1 MEIKV
6 VRNILSANEQIAAKN
21 RKLWDE
27 HGVLAVNLMS
37 SPGAGKTSLILQT
50 IRRLRSIMR
59 VAVIEGDIASTLDA
73 DKINKEGVRVVQ
85 VNTGGSCHLDAN
97 MLSLAIDS
105 LPLADIDLLI
115 IENVGNLICP
125 AQFDLGE
132 HKRAMIIS
140 CPEGDDKPY
149 KYPLMFT
156 TADVVLVNKIDLL
169 EVLDFNI
176 VALEVA
182 VKGINP
188 QAPIF
193 PLSCKSGEGI
203 EAWVLWLLA
212 ERENCKEFYDSL

>member
-6 VRNILSANEQIAAKN
+6 VQNILSANEQIAAKN
-21 RKLWDE
+21 RKLWDG

-73 DKINKEGVRVVQ
+73 DKISKEGVRVVQ

-156 TADVVLVNKIDLL
+156 TANVVLVNKIDLL

-176 VALEVA
+176 AALEVA

>member
-6 VRNILSANEQIAAKN
+6 VQNILSANEQIAARN

-50 IRRLRSIMR
+50 IRRLENRMR
-59 VAVIEGDIASTLDA
+59 IAVIEGDIASTLDA
-73 DKINKEGVRVVQ
+73 DRISKEGIRVVQ

-97 MLSLAIDS
+97 MLALAVDN
-105 LPLADIDLLI
+105 LPLADIDLLL
-115 IENVGNLICP
+115 IENVGNLVCP
-125 AQFDLGE
+125 AQFNLGE
-132 HKRAMIIS
+132 HRRAMIIS

-156 TADVVLVNKIDLL
+156 IADAVLINKIDLIP
-169 EVLDFNI
+169 VLDFNT
-176 VALEVA
+176 AAFEVA
-182 VKGINP
+182 IKGINP

-193 PLSCKSGEGI
+193 PISCKSGEGI
-203 EAWVLWLLA
+203 EAWTSWLLV
-212 ERENCKEFYDSL
+212 ERGKLFVGQR

>member
-6 VRNILSANEQIAAKN
+6 VQNILSANEQIAAKN
-21 RKLWDE
+21 RKLWDG

-73 DKINKEGVRVVQ
+73 DKISKEGVRVVQ

-176 VALEVA
+176 AALEVA

>member
-156 TADVVLVNKIDLL
+156 TANVVLVNKIDLL